1 MRLPFRAGTV
11 IEGPTAPVL
20 FNWPSTQCLLP
31 SVCHTPLMSAVLT
44 GSSSAPGIPGLFK
57 GREGGAAGGEE
68 AGGAAGRDSAASE
81 AIFFSKTSRSF
92 AGEVDVDEL
101 EVEGNFVHTR
111 FLKFAGLEVEHFV
124 LRDGGSVV
132 SSIFNLDP
140 RSAAVPRTWAR
151 SEAKVAR
158 FFEAAA
164 GSGKDPLPVAAR
176 ALAKDEFGAC

>member
-57 GREGGAAGGEE
+57 GREGGAAGGREG
-68 AGGAAGRDSAASE
+68 AGGAAGRVSAASV
-81 AIFFSKTSRSF
+81 AIFFSKTSRSY
-92 AGEVDVDEL
+92 AVEDEEEDV
-101 EVEGNFVHTR
+101 EVEGSLDQAK

-124 LRDGGSVV
+124 LREGDAV
-132 SSIFNLDP
+132 SSKIFILGL
-140 RSAAVPRTWAR
+140 RSAAMPRT
-151 SEAKVAR
+151 
-158 FFEAAA
+158 
-164 GSGKDPLPVAAR
+164 
-176 ALAKDEFGAC
+176 